1 MDEMAQL
8 LRRWSAK
15 DDGVV
20 PRIVELALPSVHRA
34 AKASLGAELRSK
46 LDSEDVVQ
54 DSVVEFLVNG
64 PRLVPETPAQLF
76 ELLGRIVA
84 NTVRDKCNWFR
95 AARREMAREQPMDR
109 ECDPQASSSAGP
121 VRQVMKGEDADRL
134 RLALEMMRAA
144 DRRVL
149 MLHLRERLTFP
160 AIGQTLGI
168 SEEAARSTF
177 RRANDKLL
185 QCMMLLKQGRFDA
198 ALDATI
204 EPAPGEGASDDRP
217 AP

>member
-8 LRRWSAK
+8 LRRWAAN
-15 DDGVV
+15 DDSVV

-109 ECDPQASSSAGP
+109 ERDPLASSSAGP
-121 VRQVMKGEDADRL
+121 VRQVVMGEAADRL
-134 RLALEMMRAA
+134 RLALEMMRAE

-149 MLHLRERLTFP
+149 MLHLREHLTFP

-168 SEEAARSTF
+168 GEEAARSTF

-185 QCMMLLKQGRFDA
+185 QCMMLLKQGRFGA
-198 ALDATI
+198 ALHATVDGASADA
-204 EPAPGEGASDDRP
+204 APGEPPTA
-217 AP
+217 